1 MADEFG
7 DFGDFGSF
15 DIKGDDFADFADFES
30 APIALPLRT
39 GSSVDCPD
47 RFLVTAPWCGW
58 VFCMQMRL
66 TTWGVLPCNPAAYGR
81 AIPVRT
87 E

>member
-1 MADEFG
+1 MSGGMADEFG

-15 DIKGDDFADFADFES
+15 DIKGDFADFADFES

-47 RFLVTAPWCGW
+47 RF
-58 VFCMQMRL
+58 
-66 TTWGVLPCNPAAYGR
+66 
-81 AIPVRT
+81 
-87 E
+87 

>member
-47 RFLVTAPWCGW
+47 HF
-58 VFCMQMRL
+58 
-66 TTWGVLPCNPAAYGR
+66 
-81 AIPVRT
+81 
-87 E
+87 